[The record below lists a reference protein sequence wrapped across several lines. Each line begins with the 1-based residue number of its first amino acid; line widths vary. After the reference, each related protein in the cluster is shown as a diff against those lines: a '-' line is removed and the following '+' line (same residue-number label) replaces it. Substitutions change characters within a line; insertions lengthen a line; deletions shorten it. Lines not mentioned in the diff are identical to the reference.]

1 MVAGMDATASYH
13 GHDVLHFLL
22 ETEGALS
29 VEEMHAQVI
38 EKFGANARFH
48 TCSAEGMDAKVLLTF
63 LLQRGKIVPQD
74 DGFVVAGHRI
84 CNH

>member
-1 MVAGMDATASYH
+1 MDAPASYH

-22 ETEGALS
+22 EAEQALS
-29 VEEMHAQVI
+29 VEAMHHKVI
-38 EKFGANARFH
+38 EKFGANASFH
-48 TCSAEGMDAKVLLTF
+48 TCSAEGMNAKTLLTF

>member
-1 MVAGMDATASYH
+1 MDAPASYH

-22 ETEGALS
+22 EAENALS
-29 VEEMHAQVI
+29 TEEIHTQVS
-38 EKFGANARFH
+38 EKFGANASFH
-48 TCSAEGMDAKVLLTF
+48 TCSAEGMDGPTLIAF
-63 LLQRGKIVPQD
+63 LMERGKIVPQD